1 LIWERRLFGFG
12 LSGSSTGQSMNT
24 TLSTPAQWAQQEF
37 ALARLGDQR
46 RTQRLVKIATRL
58 AQNPGGT
65 LPQALPRWKE
75 LKAAYRFFSQPKVGP
90 IEVQTPHWEATR
102 RRCREPGEYLLIED
116 TTQLDYSF
124 HPAAQDLGPIGNG
137 GGRGLLLHTTLAVR
151 VEHWTLDQRP
161 EGIALGL
168 FFQQSWVR
176 RGPPKRGRET
186 WRQRLKRPRQ
196 SQCWTAALNQTP
208 SPPPGSQWIFLAD
221 READFYEPIEH
232 CQRRGVDFII
242 RSYRDRAQASAPE
255 HLEQAAGQLPVRG
268 TMTVEL
274 RARAGAAARTATVQV
289 RSGRL
294 TLKGPKR
301 PGDAKPAFTANVVA
315 AREINPPPGVQALHW
330 TLLTSLPCERWAE
343 AQRIVGRYTAR
354 WWIEEYHKALKSGAG
369 VEDSQLDKAYRLET
383 LTAVLAIVAVR
394 LLNAQWLAR
403 ARPDEAVEADAF
415 GPQAL
420 AILAAEWGEPP
431 GGWTH
436 RSALVAVARLGGF
449 LARKG
454 DGQPGWQTI
463 WRGWQRLMWLCEGL
477 ATLQQK

>member
-1 LIWERRLFGFG
+1 
-12 LSGSSTGQSMNT
+12 M
-24 TLSTPAQWAQQEF
+24 
-37 ALARLGDQR
+37 
-46 RTQRLVKIATRL
+46 RL

-90 IEVQTPHWEATR
+90 VKVQTPHWEATR
-102 RRCREPGEYLLIED
+102 SRCREPGEYLLIED

-124 HPAAQDLGPIGNG
+124 HPATEDLGTIGNG
-137 GGRGLLLHTTLAVR
+137 DGRGLLLHTTLAVR
-151 VEHWTLDQRP
+151 VEQWTLDQRP

-176 RGPPKRGRET
+176 TGPPKRGRET

-196 SQCWTAALNQTP
+196 SQCWTRALEQTQP
-208 SPPPGSQWIFLAD
+208 PPPGSQWIFMAD

-232 CQRRGVDFII
+232 CQRCGVDFII
-242 RSYRDRAQASAPE
+242 RSYRDRAQANAPE
-255 HLEQAAGQLPVRG
+255 HLQEAAGQLPVRG
-268 TMTVEL
+268 AMNVEL
-274 RARAGAAARTATVQV
+274 RARPGAATRTATIQL
-289 RSGRL
+289 RSGTL
-294 TLKGPKR
+294 TLKGPER
-301 PGDAKPAFTANVVA
+301 PGDAKPAFTVNVVA
-315 AREINPPPGVQALHW
+315 AREFNAPPGVQALHW

-369 VEDSQLDKAYRLET
+369 VEASQLEAAYRLET

-420 AILAAEWGEPP
+420 AILAQEWGEPP

-436 RSALVAVARLGGF
+436 RHVLVAVARLGGF

-463 WRGWQRLMWLCEGL
+463 WRGWQRLMWMCQGL
-477 ATLQQK
+477 ETLQRS

>member
-1 LIWERRLFGFG
+1 
-12 LSGSSTGQSMNT
+12 MNT

-37 ALARLGDQR
+37 ALAQLGDQR
-46 RTQRLVKIATRL
+46 RTHRLVNLATRL

-75 LKAAYRFFSQPKVGP
+75 LKAAYRFFSQPKVGLV
-90 IEVQTPHWEATR
+90 EVQTPHWEATR

-124 HPAAQDLGPIGNG
+124 HPATEGLGPIGNG

-151 VEHWTLDQRP
+151 VEQWTLEQRP

-168 FFQQSWVR
+168 FYQQSWVR
-176 RGPPKRGRET
+176 TGPPKRGRET

-196 SQCWTAALNQTP
+196 SQCWTAALDQTP
-208 SPPPGSQWIFLAD
+208 PPPPGSQWIFLAD

-232 CQRRGVDFII
+232 CQRSGVDFII
-242 RSYRDRAQASAPE
+242 RSYRDRAQTEAPE
-255 HLEQAAGQLPVRG
+255 HLQQAAGQLLVRG
-268 TMTVEL
+268 TMSVTL
-274 RARAGAAARTATVQV
+274 RARPGAAARTATVQV
-289 RSGRL
+289 RSGSL
-294 TLKGPKR
+294 TLKGPER
-301 PGDAKPAFTANVVA
+301 LGDPKPAFTVNVVA
-315 AREINPPPGVQALHW
+315 AREINVPPGIAAWHW
-330 TLLTSLPCERWAE
+330 ILLTSLPCERWVE

-369 VEDSQLDKAYRLET
+369 VEDSQMAAAYRIET

-420 AILAAEWGEPP
+420 ALLAAEWGEPP
-431 GGWTH
+431 EGWTQ

-463 WRGWQRLMWLCEGL
+463 WRGWQRLMWMCQGL
-477 ATLQQK
+477 ETLQHS

>member
-1 LIWERRLFGFG
+1 
-12 LSGSSTGQSMNT
+12 MNP

-46 RTQRLVKIATRL
+46 RTQRLVNIATRL

-90 IEVQTPHWEATR
+90 LEVQTPHWEATR
-102 RRCREPGEYLLIED
+102 SRCRQPGEYLLIED

-124 HPAAQDLGPIGNG
+124 HPATQDLGPIGNG

-151 VEHWTLDQRP
+151 VEQWTLEQRP
-161 EGIALGL
+161 EGLALGL

-176 RGPPKRGRET
+176 TGPPKRGRET

-196 SQCWTAALNQTP
+196 SQCWTAALDQTP
-208 SPPPGSQWIFLAD
+208 SPPPGSQWIFMAD

-242 RSYRDRAQASAPE
+242 RSYRDRAQADAPE
-255 HLEQAAGQLPVRG
+255 HLQQAAGALPVRG
-268 TMTVEL
+268 TMTVQL
-274 RARAGAAARTATVQV
+274 RARAGTPARTATVQV

-294 TLKGPKR
+294 RLKGPER
-301 PGDAKPAFTANVVA
+301 PGDAKPAFTVNVVE

-330 TLLTSLPCERWAE
+330 TLLTSLPCQRWAE

-354 WWIEEYHKALKSGAG
+354 WWIEEYHKALKSGTG
-369 VEDSQLDKAYRLET
+369 VEDSQMEKAHRLET

-463 WRGWQRLMWLCEGL
+463 WRGWQRLMWMCQGL
-477 ATLQQK
+477 ETLQQTWKKYG